1 MTGCPP
7 LTVQFKQKEET
18 GTNYLWQFEDS
29 PSLIELNPMY
39 VFNKSGQAKV
49 KLTATNRFGCKEEGL
64 PVEIS
69 VYPKPTAN
77 FTLSK
82 DEVCEFAILEGLK
95 NKSLGSN
102 QFEWKWQDNIY
113 TDAEPNLFADRNQGD
128 YNLTLIAKNNFS
140 CKDSLNKKI
149 KVNTQSFADFDIAS
163 TMICLGNTPLIT
175 NKSTHSN
182 QFQWF
187 LNTTLVSE
195 QSKPI
200 INTSRI
206 GDFSITLVT
215 AQNDKCQD
223 TLTLTKNITV
233 LPSPEADFEYRTNFI
248 ERTIGEVQFNN
259 TSNFSTRYFWD
270 FGDGI
275 TSEALS
281 PIHEYSINRQIEV
294 KLIAYADY
302 LNGFYC
308 SDTITESI
316 EPEWITT
323 FHAPNA
329 LVPSSNNPEIQVFKP
344 VGIGLAAYEIQ
355 IYSPWGERVWYS
367 DKLNHDAP
375 EESWNG
381 SKNNIGPILPQGAY
395 IWQAIVTFVNGKK
408 EIFTGTVS
416 ILR

>member
-1 MTGCPP
+1 
-7 LTVQFKQKEET
+7 LTVQFKHKEET
-18 GTNYLWQFEDS
+18 GTQYLWHFEDS
-29 PSLIELNPMY
+29 PPLIELNPSY

-49 KLTATNRFGCKEEGL
+49 QLIATNRFGCKEVGQ
-64 PVEIS
+64 PIEIS

-77 FTLSK
+77 FTLTK
-82 DEVCEFAILEGLK
+82 DEVCEFAMLERLS
-95 NKSLGSN
+95 NKSIGSN
-102 QFEWKWQDNIY
+102 QFEWKWQDNTY
-113 TDAEPNLFADRNQGD
+113 TDSEPNLFADKDQGD
-128 YNLTLIAKNNFS
+128 YNLTLIAKNNFG
-140 CKDSLNKKI
+140 CKDTLSKKI
-149 KVNTQSFADFDIAS
+149 KVNTQSFANFDIIS
-163 TMICLGNTPLIT
+163 PTICLGNTPLIN
-175 NKSTHSN
+175 NKSNNAN

-195 QSKPI
+195 Q
-200 INTSRI
+200 INPMINISRI

-215 AQNDKCQD
+215 AQNDKCKD
-223 TLTLTKNITV
+223 TLTLIKNITV
-233 LPSPEADFEYRTNFI
+233 LPTPEADFDYRTNFI
-248 ERTIGEVQFNN
+248 ERTIGEVQFTN

-275 TSEALS
+275 TSKALS
-281 PIHEYSINRQIEV
+281 PIHEYSINRNIEV

-308 SDTITESI
+308 SDTITKSI

-329 LVPSSNNPEIQVFKP
+329 LVPSANNPDIQVFKP

-367 DKLNHDAP
+367 NKLNLDAP

-395 IWQAIVTFVNGKK
+395 IWQAVVTFVNGKK
-408 EIFTGTVS
+408 EIFTGSVS